1 MAVVRATLASISGTI
16 LSPYL
21 RLPFCPHLRVGIVG
35 ILALLVTAAA
45 APAARAE
52 GECVALSAG
61 PRFGAVDAAF
71 SPERATQAGIQWER
85 LLFDW
90 SRIQR
95 HSPDQWDL
103 ASVAPDLVR
112 REQAAGRQT
121 VGLLMSTPSW
131 ASGTRDPKSPPLNL
145 HLPFDHPDNY
155 WGRYVSAL
163 VSRYR
168 GLVDHWVIWNE
179 PDVWSDSTGGK
190 QWNGTVDQY
199 ARLLQVAYLAAK
211 KANPDAFVLMA
222 GLTYWWDRA
231 YGRELYFQ
239 RVLDEL
245 ARDPGARDHTFYFDA
260 AVLQLYNN
268 PRSLYDIPRE
278 LRSTMARYGL
288 EKPIWINETN
298 VVPYDD
304 PVAPLSRE
312 HFRATLQEQASY
324 VVQAIAYAMAAGVQ
338 RVAFYKMQDDFD
350 LRPGQQ
356 AFGLVRADADHT
368 PRPALLAYRTAIRY
382 FSDVTCAH
390 LAQDGPVMRV
400 QMEAP
405 GRLLH
410 VLWSAVPADQEASV
424 PALAEQALLVDR
436 YGRER
441 PIEASDGVYELRLPR
456 ATHNTVPNRP
466 DIYFTGG
473 EPFILVEE
481 RSDGWRSPCPPPTP
495 DGPSQR
501 AGSHLARGQ
510 IPEDLSLDGTA
521 STAGRR
527 WAPCAR

>member
-1 MAVVRATLASISGTI
+1 MAPVRALRASFSRSVP
-16 LSPYL
+16 SPL
-21 RLPFCPHLRVGIVG
+21 PRLPGRPRLRVRLVG
-35 ILALLVTAAA
+35 ILALLATAVAA
-45 APAARAE
+45 SVARAE
-52 GECVALSAG
+52 GECAPLPPG

-103 ASVAPDLVR
+103 ATVAPDLVR
-112 REQAAGRQT
+112 RELASGRQT

-155 WGRYVSAL
+155 WGRYVYAL
-163 VSRYR
+163 VSWYR
-168 GLVDHWVIWNE
+168 GLVDHWVVWNE

-190 QWNGTVDQY
+190 QWNGTVEQY
-199 ARLLQVAYLAAK
+199 ARLLQVAYLAAR

-239 RVLDEL
+239 RVLAEL
-245 ARDPGARDHTFYFDA
+245 ARTPGARDNAFYFDA

-278 LRSTMARYGL
+278 LQWAMAQYGL

-298 VVPYDD
+298 VVPHDD
-304 PVAPLSRE
+304 PAAPLSRE

-382 FSDVTCAH
+382 FSDVTCAR
-390 LAQDGPVMRV
+390 LAQDGPVVRV
-400 QMEAP
+400 EMEAP

-424 PALAEQALLVDR
+424 PALAGQALLVER
-436 YGRER
+436 YGHER
-441 PIEASDGVYELRLPR
+441 PIEASDGVYKLRLPG

-481 RSDGWRSPCPPPTP
+481 RSDGWRSPCPLPTP

-501 AGSHLARGQ
+501 AGSRLAGGQ
-510 IPEDLSLDGTA
+510 ILEDLSLDGTA
-521 STAGRR
+521 STAGTR